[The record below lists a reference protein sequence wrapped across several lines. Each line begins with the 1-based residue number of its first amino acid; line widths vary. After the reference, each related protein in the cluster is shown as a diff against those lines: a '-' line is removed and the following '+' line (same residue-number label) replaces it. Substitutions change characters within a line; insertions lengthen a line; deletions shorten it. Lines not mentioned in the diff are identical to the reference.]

1 MQTNAKSDQKLWQ
14 ELKQIVDRELSR
26 RGESH
31 FANISVLAK
40 VVTILIL
47 IVGCYLAIWRL
58 PPSGFWLSLWGILGI
73 ASFFL
78 IVNCAHDA
86 SHGRLTR
93 FSAFNS
99 ALLLISFGLL
109 GIDGQLWSLRH
120 LSAHHPHTNIVDQ
133 DPDSVAN
140 PFLRLSPHH
149 PWHQWFRFQH
159 LYAPLLYALAFLHTA
174 FFQDFEHL
182 ISKPL
187 PYLQRIR
194 SQRAAALRMASVKIG
209 YLSVFV
215 LGPWLLTDI
224 PLVWLVA
231 GLLTQQV
238 AASLVFVFTI
248 CLNHY
253 VMETTFYPK
262 NAINIEGHHLRH
274 QLLASADWY
283 PTSRFWCALMG
294 GANAHTAHHLFPG
307 LSHRHYHWVSQIIRE
322 FCVQHALPYN
332 SFSFAEGLSSHFC
345 FLRTLGRSNHSEM
358 KS

>member
-1 MQTNAKSDQKLWQ
+1 MQPEVTSDQKLWQ
-14 ELKQIVDRELSR
+14 ELKHTIDGELAR
-26 RGESH
+26 RGGSH
-31 FANISVLAK
+31 FANHSVLVK
-40 VVTILIL
+40 VVSILAL
-47 IVGCYLAIWRL
+47 IIGCYFALWSVA
-58 PPSGFWLSLWGILGI
+58 PSAGWLCLWGILGI

-93 FSAFNS
+93 FPVLNS
-99 ALLLISFGLL
+99 SLLLISFGLL

-149 PWHQWFRFQH
+149 PWHPWFRFQH

-182 ISKPL
+182 IAKPL

-194 SQRAAALRMASVKIG
+194 SHRVAIMRMASVKIG
-209 YLSVFV
+209 YLSLF
-215 LGPWLLTDI
+215 LLLPWLTADI
-224 PLVWLVA
+224 PLPWLVL
-231 GLLTQQV
+231 GLFTQQV
-238 AASLVFVFTI
+238 AASLVFVSTI

-262 NAINIEGHHLRH
+262 DAKNVEGHHLRH

-283 PTSRFWCALMG
+283 PTSRFWCAVMG

-307 LSHRHYHWVSQIIRE
+307 LSHRHYHWVSEIIQE
-322 FCVQHALPYN
+322 FCDRHALPYN

-345 FLRTLGRSNHSEM
+345 FLRTLG
-358 KS
+358 KSKHTEVK